1 MRIELQDHY
10 QSMSVR
16 LAPGVHEVN
25 GQLGKYLVEN
35 GYAVEVPPQEE
46 AIESDSD
53 ADESLGEDGD
63 RDGEDATADDA
74 DYQAMTK
81 GQLLN
86 IAAAGG
92 LELSDRLGKRAII
105 DALIAHAKG

>member
-1 MRIELQDHY
+1 MRVELTDHY
-10 QSMSVR
+10 QNMSVR
-16 LAPGVHEVN
+16 LAPGVHEVS

-35 GYAVEVPPQEE
+35 GYAVEVLPEEE

-63 RDGEDATADDA
+63 RDAEDTGTDDA

-86 IAAAGG
+86 IATAGG
-92 LELSDRLGKRAII
+92 LELSDRLTKQAII
-105 DALIAHAKG
+105 DELIAHGKK